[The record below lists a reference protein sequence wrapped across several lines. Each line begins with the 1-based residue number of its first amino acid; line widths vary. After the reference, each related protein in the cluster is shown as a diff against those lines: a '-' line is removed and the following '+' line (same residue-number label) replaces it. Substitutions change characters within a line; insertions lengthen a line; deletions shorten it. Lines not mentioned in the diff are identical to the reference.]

1 MPTVRYIESLTAQ
14 LDAGEV
20 PISDLRWL
28 PGRHKHIALVPQWDF
43 LDVVAEAGRRE
54 PTYELIMNAEVTG
67 LLREQQ
73 RVVGVRY
80 RCTTGST
87 TT

>member
-43 LDVVAEAGRRE
+43 LDLSPTLDGGSRR
-54 PTYELIMNAEVTG
+54 T
-67 LLREQQ
+67 
-73 RVVGVRY
+73 
-80 RCTTGST
+80 S
-87 TT
+87 